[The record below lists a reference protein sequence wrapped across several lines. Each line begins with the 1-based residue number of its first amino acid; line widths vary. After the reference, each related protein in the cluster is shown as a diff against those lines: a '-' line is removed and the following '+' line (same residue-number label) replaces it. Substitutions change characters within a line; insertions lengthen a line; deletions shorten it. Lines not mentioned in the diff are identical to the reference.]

1 MIMHTKKN
9 KQAGFTLIELLVV
22 ILIVGILAAVG
33 LPMYL
38 GYAKDARMSE
48 GKTLVGSLWTSLRGC
63 SQSSGAACTATSQ
76 FPRIGLSSTG
86 VSGNSQWTLSP
97 GTATVSLTGADNN
110 QYSLSVPLI
119 ATGSDVATTDL
130 RVRFSYVLTND
141 PPGQFECS
149 TAAVASYSAC

>member
-48 GKTLVGSLWTSLRGC
+48 GKSLIGSLWTSLRGC
-63 SQSSGAACTATSQ
+63 AQSTGGTCNAQ
-76 FPRIGLSSTG
+76 DMFGRIGVNPLSG
-86 VSGNSQWTLSP
+86 VSGSGQWTLGPAAALVGLSGNQYTLSAP
-97 GTATVSLTGADNN
+97 LTATGVAGLVTDN
-110 QYSLSVPLI
+110 LI
-119 ATGSDVATTDL
+119 VAFNYTAGG
-130 RVRFSYVLTND
+130 D
-141 PPGQFECS
+141 PPGIFTCS
-149 TAAVASYSAC
+149 TDGTPPTAAC